1 MRPKLSDFVTPPNML
16 WIKWDQNDL
25 WGTCLNLPIFVH
37 RMSECMQCF
46 EAKRWSKLIFDAT
59 KDKERKMQCQNMR
72 LVVGKMK
79 WPIKRLR
86 WTSRLTTLLF
96 NAALQFLQ
104 WIIWFLCQKITT
116 IFCFLCPIWSDIFQE
131 LTAEILGGAEC
142 RLVGRPI
149 VKYRKYSAMLNIN

>member
-25 WGTCLNLPIFVH
+25 WGTCLNLPICAH
-37 RMSECMQCF
+37 IMSKCMQCF

-59 KDKERKMQCQNMR
+59 KDKEWKMQCQNMR

-104 WIIWFLCQKITT
+104 WIIWFLCQKHNNILFSVSETQQYSV
-116 IFCFLCPIWSDIFQE
+116 FCVQVKIWSDIFHE
-131 LTAEILGGAEC
+131 LAAEILGGGGN
-142 RLVGRPI
+142 VD
-149 VKYRKYSAMLNIN
+149 